1 MRQYQLL
8 LWGASPVEFT
18 DALNDA
24 LRLTRLISET
34 RRVLLSTF
42 PYRYSRRATV
52 ESPGAASFD
61 IEPVDDEA
69 ARKFSEFRGT
79 EEKFLLEGA
88 TTYDPAEK
96 LVAIL
101 KAGQATIKSARAALV
116 GKWLD
121 KAAMRIH
128 SPVTCCGVSASN
140 AHAQASRI
148 FCRMVDDID
157 GARGWHTWGL
167 DVDAAQAFWADIA
180 VEAMPFLGKITPQR
194 LERLDATIQRESQVA
209 RKLFDRRKTRRK
221 TASPQ
226 LPSSQPAATKTTN
239 DLPDQDAP
247 TPANDERPAHSID
260 FRSVN
265 WFGAPYTFSEHQAAC
280 VKILWEH
287 WLQRTPDVGGKT
299 LLAEAESDAERI
311 DLVFRDH
318 PAWNTMIV
326 KGVKRGTRRL
336 QEPARARIDT

>member
-1 MRQYQLL
+1 MDRRRNDRCLVAKKKRAANESAKPPEIIPGVTWIRDMATLANEYRKRHDAGEQIELLYLDQAIDVVDATAKHYLSDADSMIAADVVKGVADVLMRMVAEPVAAGWREYAWRAVQLGVATGTVIGPFVAL
-8 LWGASPVEFT
+8 PV
-18 DALNDA
+18 ALGPSIFANPTTLADLRGELA
-24 LRLTRLISET
+24 LSET
-34 RRVLLSTF
+34 AVAKLGEWLKLVGVEHHRAAVDVLRTSNPST
-42 PYRYSRRATV
+42 
-52 ESPGAASFD
+52 
-61 IEPVDDEA
+61 
-69 ARKFSEFRGT
+69 
-79 EEKFLLEGA
+79 A
-88 TTYDPAEK
+88 TTP
-96 LVAIL
+96 
-101 KAGQATIKSARAALV
+101 
-116 GKWLD
+116 
-121 KAAMRIH
+121 
-128 SPVTCCGVSASN
+128 
-140 AHAQASRI
+140 
-148 FCRMVDDID
+148 
-157 GARGWHTWGL
+157 
-167 DVDAAQAFWADIA
+167 
-180 VEAMPFLGKITPQR
+180 
-194 LERLDATIQRESQVA
+194 
-209 RKLFDRRKTRRK
+209 
-221 TASPQ
+221 TAP
-226 LPSSQPAATKTTN
+226 PAATKTTN